1 MEDSHPKSAED
12 TLDRIRTFVLK
23 QMRDG
28 VDRETVKLKLMERGT
43 REEIA
48 NELVEQAFAESAQL
62 AADMP
67 PVTPGSLL
75 PAIVG
80 GGLAAAAGG
89 LIWGLIAVT
98 TGYEIGWIAWC
109 VGMLAGTGVVMFAG
123 GRKGLP
129 LQLVAVFAAA
139 LGILVGKYFTFYS
152 ALKEYAAAE
161 LGAEVVSGM
170 SMLSPGVIQIFGQS
184 LGAMVSGYDALWLV
198 LAVGTAWGIPR
209 AVGPKTVDGGR

>member
-1 MEDSHPKSAED
+1 MEESRPKSTED
-12 TLDRIRTFVLK
+12 TLDRIRTFILK
-23 QMRDG
+23 RMREG
-28 VDRETVKLKLMERGT
+28 ADRETIKLKLTERGT

-48 NELVEQAFAESAQL
+48 DELVEREFAQAAQL
-62 AADMP
+62 AADVP
-67 PVTPGSLL
+67 PVTPGSLF

-89 LIWGLIAVT
+89 IIWGLIAVT
-98 TGYEIGWIAWC
+98 TGYEIGWIAWG
-109 VGMLAGTGVVMFAG
+109 VGLLAGTGVVMFAG

-139 LGILVGKYFTFYS
+139 LGILIGKYFTFYS

-161 LGAEVVSGM
+161 LGAEVVSEL

-184 LGAMVSGYDALWLV
+184 LGAMVSGFDALWLV

-209 AVGPKTVDGGR
+209 AVVGGG